1 MRLASFNLMKWVAE
15 NRHLLRP
22 PVLNQTIFKDSDFI
36 VQVVGG
42 PNVRTDYHDD
52 PYEEFFYQLKGN
64 MVLKVVEDGA
74 LRDVPIDEGGVL
86 LLPPHVP
93 HSPQRPDP
101 ESIGLV
107 VERTRPTGVLDAFEW
122 YCGKCASCIWRREV
136 QVRSIVADL
145 PPVFEEYYGTV
156 ANGTCP
162 SCGAPN
168 PKKISAA

>member
-1 MRLASFNLMKWVAE
+1 MSGLASFNLMQWVE
-15 NRHLLRP
+15 DNRDLLRP
-22 PVLNQTIFKDSDFI
+22 PVLNQTIFRDGDFI
-36 VQVVGG
+36 VMVVGG

-52 PYEEFFYQLKGN
+52 PYEEFFYQLKGD

-74 LRDVPIDEGGVL
+74 LKDVPIGEGNVL

-107 VERTRPTGVLDAFEW
+107 VERARPAGVMDAFEW
-122 YCGKCASCIWRREV
+122 YCENCATRVWRREV
-136 QVRSIVADL
+136 RVDNIVTDL

-156 ANGTCP
+156 ADGNCA
-162 SCGAPN
+162 SCGHPH
-168 PKKISAA
+168 PRKISA